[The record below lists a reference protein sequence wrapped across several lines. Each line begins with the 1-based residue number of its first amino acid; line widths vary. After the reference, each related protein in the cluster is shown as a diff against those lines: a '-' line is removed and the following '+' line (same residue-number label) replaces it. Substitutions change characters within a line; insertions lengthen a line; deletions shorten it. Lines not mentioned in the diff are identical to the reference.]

1 MAQITEKELS
11 ALGDL
16 LSMESVLC
24 AKCHDMANCTQD
36 TALKDQYTQMAQR
49 HQRHF
54 DELFSNLK

>member
-16 LSMESVLC
+16 LTFEQLAV
-24 AKCHDMANCTQD
+24 AKYTHAACNTQD
-36 TALKDQYTQMAQR
+36 TALADLCNQMAKR

-54 DELFSNLK
+54 DDLYSNLK

>member
-16 LSMESVLC
+16 LTMEQTLQQ
-24 AKCHDMANCTQD
+24 KCRYMAST
-36 TALKDQYTQMAQR
+36 TADKTLAGCYQQLALQ

-54 DELFSNLK
+54 DELFGNLK

>member
-16 LSMESVLC
+16 MSMEGVLC
-24 AKCHDMANCTQD
+24 AKCNTMACNAQD
-36 TALKDQYTQMAQR
+36 AALKDAYTQMAQR
-49 HQRHF
+49 HQRHL

>member
-16 LSMESVLC
+16 LSAECVMS
-24 AKCHDMANCTQD
+24 AKCCHLAECTED
-36 TALKDQYTQMAQR
+36 AALKDCYTQMAQR

-54 DELFSNLK
+54 DELFGNLK

>member
-16 LSMESVLC
+16 MSMEGVLC
-24 AKCHDMANCTQD
+24 AKCHDMASCTQD
-36 TALKDQYTQMAQR
+36 AALKEQYTQMAQR

>member
-16 LSMESVLC
+16 MSMESVLC
-24 AKCHDMANCTQD
+24 AKCHAMACSAQD
-36 TALKDQYTQMAQR
+36 AALKDCYTQMAQR